1 MIWELTSTPLYDL
14 CLHSRHSDH
23 VSATHHMSAVLSC
36 YANVRRNLQVSWQ
49 CAARTSEVPDWWFAC
64 SIACPGHPFW
74 LRVCVGRR
82 NAIWRNA
89 HSRSPGSAGR
99 TRRPATVSS
108 SWLAT
113 CRGGGHATSSI
124 ALRFGFEV
132 FNPSC
137 IGRACA
143 RSWTTVWVADASQ
156 LVHII
161 SCSRLVTYPW

>member
-1 MIWELTSTPLYDL
+1 MSVPHIICPQ
-14 CLHSRHSDH
+14 CCH
-23 VSATHHMSAVLSC
+23 VM
-36 YANVRRNLQVSWQ
+36 RNLQVSWQ
-49 CAARTSEVPDWWFAC
+49 CAAHTSEVPDWWFAC

-99 TRRPATVSS
+99 TRRQAAVSS

-132 FNPSC
+132 FNPRG

-143 RSWTTVWVADASQ
+143 RSWTTVRVADASQ
-156 LVHII
+156 CSMGRT
-161 SCSRLVTYPW
+161 SCRWCRGGRCWAAGITAGFR

>member
-36 YANVRRNLQVSWQ
+36 YANMRRNLQVSWQ
-49 CAARTSEVPDWWFAC
+49 CAATSEVPDWWFAC

-99 TRRPATVSS
+99 TRRPAAVSS

-113 CRGGGHATSSI
+113 CRGGMQQHCA
-124 ALRFGFEV
+124 ALRLWSFQPELHWSRMREKLNDSSGCRCK
-132 FNPSC
+132 PT
-137 IGRACA
+137 G
-143 RSWTTVWVADASQ
+143 TY
-156 LVHII
+156 HMM